1 MIIKNTTGTKGN
13 AAKVVG
19 IGPIW
24 LQPDEEKII
33 PDSFL
38 YVNEL
43 DDEGRETGKKVIL
56 PAIKTQERLGMIE
69 LKETVKPAATPA
81 VPVEP
86 ETAAEAPA
94 ETAAKEPAEEKKTTR
109 RSKKAE

>member
-1 MIIKNTTGTKGN
+1 MIIKNTTGTNGN

-33 PDSFL
+33 PDSIL
-38 YVNEL
+38 YVNEV
-43 DDEGRETGKKVIL
+43 DDEGRETGKKIIL
-56 PAIKTQERLGMIE
+56 PAIKAQERLGVIE

-81 VPVEP
+81 VPVETEP
-86 ETAAEAPA
+86 AAE
-94 ETAAKEPAEEKKTTR
+94 EPVEEKKTTR